1 MLRSRGG
8 RRLFGLALGGFM
20 VLFAAGAAWAQ
31 EFTFAGVVY
40 SGVPPDASRP
50 LSGG

>member
-1 MLRSRGG
+1 MPRSRGG